1 MNSVPPPIE
10 LELKLQVPP
19 GAMRRLSR
27 HRLLKGPAPAS
38 KGRLYSVYY
47 DTPRLELWRQGIAL
61 RLRRERGR
69 WFQAVKGGG
78 AAPLAGLHRRFED
91 EVEVAGPV
99 PDFSR
104 IGPGGLAQ
112 ALSPERLR
120 ARLKPVFVTDLVRSS
135 RLLEVDPQTHV
146 EASIDRGVI
155 RSGKR
160 SERVFELELELKGG
174 APQHLYDIALKL
186 SKDLPLSIENRSK
199 AERGYALYRGKGPK
213 PAKARPAALTPG
225 LSVGES
231 FKAVVRVNL
240 AQLQAN
246 ERGML
251 AGAHPEYLHQMRVAL
266 RRLRSA
272 FSVFEPVIPETAVAP
287 LTAELKWLATR
298 LGPARD
304 WDVFV
309 TETLPP
315 IEKEFGAHGELKAFS
330 EHCRKLR
337 DRAGARARRVV
348 RGARY
353 RRLML
358 SLGAWLAAEGWP
370 SGLDPDRRA
379 ALDTPVG
386 GFAATVLEKRY
397 DQVRRRGRKVGE
409 LSAKQL
415 HRLRIAVKKFRYAA
429 DFFAGLYEGAPVR
442 EALKRLSRL
451 QDMLGAINDAAT
463 VASLITLGFQGTG
476 GRRMPEAKG
485 ILLGWSHSRA
495 ATLRHELKSVWKPF
509 RAAKRFWR

>member
-10 LELKLQVPP
+10 LELKLQVSP
-19 GAMRRLSR
+19 GAMRRLSG
-27 HRLLKGPAPAS
+27 HRLLKGSAPAS
-38 KGRLYSVYY
+38 KRRMYGVYY
-47 DTPRLELWRQGIAL
+47 DTPGLELWRQGIAL

-78 AAPLAGLHRRFED
+78 SVHAGLHRRFED
-91 EVEVAGPV
+91 ESEVAGPA

-104 IGPGGLAQ
+104 IGQGELAGVF
-112 ALSPERLR
+112 SSERLR
-120 ARLKPVFVTDLVRSS
+120 ARLKPVFVTDFVRSS
-135 RLLEVDPQTHV
+135 RILEVDSQARV

-160 SERVFELELELKGG
+160 SEPVFELELELKDG
-174 APQHLYDIALKL
+174 AAQHLYEIALKL
-186 SKDLPLSIENRSK
+186 VQDLPLSIENRSK
-199 AERGYALYRGKGPK
+199 AERGIALYRGKGPK
-213 PAKARPAALTPG
+213 PAKARPAALTPA

-231 FKAVVRVNL
+231 FKAVLRASL

-246 ERGML
+246 ERGL
-251 AGAHPEYLHQMRVAL
+251 LEGADPEYLHQMRVAL

-272 FSVFEPVIPETAVAP
+272 FSVFEPAVPEAAVAHWV
-287 LTAELKWLATR
+287 AELKWLATR

-315 IEKEFGAHGELKAFS
+315 IEKEFGAHGELKAFG

-337 DRAGARARRVV
+337 DGAAAKARRVV
-348 RGARY
+348 RSARY

-370 SGLDPDRRA
+370 TPLEPDRRA
-379 ALDTPVG
+379 ALDAPVG
-386 GFAATVLEKRY
+386 GFAGTVLEKRY
-397 DQVRRRGRKVGE
+397 DQVRKRGRQVGG

-429 DFFAGLYEGAPVR
+429 DFFAGLYEGTAVR

-451 QDMLGAINDAAT
+451 QDMLGAINDTAT
-463 VASLITLGFQGTG
+463 VASLITLGFEGTG
-476 GRRMPEAKG
+476 GRPMPEAKG

-495 ATLRHELKSVWKPF
+495 VTLRRELKNAWKPF

>member
-10 LELKLQVPP
+10 LELKLQVSP
-19 GAMRRLSR
+19 GAMRRLSG
-27 HRLLKGPAPAS
+27 HPLLKGSAPAS
-38 KGRLYSVYY
+38 RHRMYGVYY
-47 DTPRLELWRQGIAL
+47 DTPGLDLWRQGIAL

-69 WFQAVKGGG
+69 WIQAVKGG
-78 AAPLAGLHRRFED
+78 ASAHAGLHRRFED
-91 EVEVAGPV
+91 ESEVAGPA

-104 IGPGGLAQ
+104 IGQGELAGVF
-112 ALSPERLR
+112 SSEHLR
-120 ARLKPVFVTDLVRSS
+120 ARLKPVFVTDFVRSS
-135 RLLEVDPQTHV
+135 RILEVDSRARV

-160 SERVFELELELKGG
+160 SEPVFELELELKDG
-174 APQHLYDIALKL
+174 AAQHLYEIALKL
-186 SKDLPLSIENRSK
+186 VQDLPLSIENRSK
-199 AERGYALYRGKGPK
+199 AERGFALYRGKGPK
-213 PAKARPAALTPG
+213 PAKARPAALTPA

-231 FKAVVRVNL
+231 LKAVLRANL

-251 AGAHPEYLHQMRVAL
+251 GGADPEYLHQMRVAL

-272 FSVFEPVIPETAVAP
+272 FNVFEPAVPEAAVAH
-287 LTAELKWLATR
+287 LVAELKWLATR

-337 DRAGARARRVV
+337 DGAAAKARRVV
-348 RGARY
+348 RSARY

-370 SGLDPDRRA
+370 TPLEPDRRA
-379 ALDTPVG
+379 ALDAPVG
-386 GFAATVLEKRY
+386 GFAGTVLEKRY
-397 DQVRRRGRKVGE
+397 DQVRKRGRKVGG

-429 DFFAGLYEGAPVR
+429 DFFAGLYEGTAGR

-451 QDMLGAINDAAT
+451 QDMLGAINDTAT
-463 VASLITLGFQGTG
+463 VASLIALGFEGAG
-476 GRRMPEAKG
+476 GQRMPEAKG

-495 ATLRHELKSVWKPF
+495 VTLRRELKSAWKPF
-509 RAAKRFWR
+509 RAAKRYWR